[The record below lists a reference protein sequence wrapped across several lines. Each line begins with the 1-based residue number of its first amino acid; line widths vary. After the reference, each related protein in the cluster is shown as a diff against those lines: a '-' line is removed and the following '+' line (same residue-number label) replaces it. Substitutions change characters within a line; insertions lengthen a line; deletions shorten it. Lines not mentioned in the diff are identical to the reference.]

1 MKNMTERVE
10 KTIKA
15 LTDNRM
21 EVYFCKTG
29 AEAKEKALSL
39 IPDGST
45 VAIGGSVT
53 VSSLGILDELRS
65 GDYNFI
71 DRHAAKTP
79 EELKEVFRKSFF
91 ADAYICSTN
100 AITVNG
106 ELYNV
111 DGTGNRV
118 ACMLYGPDSV
128 IIVAGVN
135 KIVENIEE
143 AALRVKQTAGPLNCK
158 RLNKNT
164 YCAKTG
170 KCVACATG
178 KDNEMTAAC
187 KSPDRI
193 CRDYVVMAEQ
203 VQKGRI
209 KIVLVNEELGY

>member
-1 MKNMTERVE
+1 MTERAQ
-10 KTIKA
+10 KTLKA
-15 LTDNRM
+15 LADNNM
-21 EVYFCKTG
+21 EVYYCESGK
-29 AEAKEKALSL
+29 EAKEKALSL
-39 IPDGST
+39 IAKGST

-53 VSSLGILDELRS
+53 VSSLGILDELRN

-91 ADAYICSTN
+91 ADSYICSTN

-135 KIVENIEE
+135 KIVDSLDE
-143 AALRVKQTAGPLNCK
+143 AVVRLKEIAGPLNCK

-164 YCAKTG
+164 YCQKTG
-170 KCVACATG
+170 KCVAFAT
-178 KDNEMTAAC
+178 KKEHEMTSAC

-193 CRDYVVMAEQ
+193 CRDFVVMAEQ
-203 VQKGRI
+203 VQKGRVKVI
-209 KIVLVNEELGY
+209 LVGENLGY

>member
-1 MKNMTERVE
+1 MNERIE
-10 KTIKA
+10 KTINA
-15 LTDNRM
+15 LKSNHMD
-21 EVYFCKTG
+21 VYFCETG
-29 AEAKEKALSL
+29 AEAKTKAMSL
-39 IPDGST
+39 IEKGST

-65 GDYNFI
+65 GDYIFI

-91 ADAYICSTN
+91 ADTYICSSN

-111 DGTGNRV
+111 DGNGNRV

-135 KIVENIEE
+135 KIVESIDE
-143 AALRVKQTAGPLNCK
+143 AALRVKLVAGPLNCK

-164 YCAKTG
+164 YCNKTG
-170 KCVACATG
+170 KCVALATG
-178 KDNEMTAAC
+178 KEKELTAAC

-203 VQKGRI
+203 VQKGRVKVI
-209 KIVLVNEELGY
+209 LVGEELGF

>member
-1 MKNMTERVE
+1 MTERIQ
-10 KTIKA
+10 KTINA
-15 LTDNRM
+15 LKSNHMD
-21 EVYFCKTG
+21 VYFCETG
-29 AEAKEKALSL
+29 AEAKEKAMSL
-39 IPDGST
+39 IEKGST

-65 GDYNFI
+65 GEYNFI
-71 DRHAAKTP
+71 DRHLAKTP

-91 ADAYICSTN
+91 ADSYICSTN

-128 IIVAGVN
+128 VIVAGVN
-135 KIVENIEE
+135 KIVDNLDE
-143 AALRVKQTAGPLNCK
+143 AFVRLKKIAGPLNCK

-164 YCAKTG
+164 YCQRLG
-170 KCVACATG
+170 ECVAFSNG
-178 KDNEMTAAC
+178 KEHEMTSAC

-193 CRDYVVMAEQ
+193 CRDFVVMSEQ

-209 KIVLVNEELGY
+209 KIVLVNEDLGY

>member
-1 MKNMTERVE
+1 MTERVE

-15 LTDNRM
+15 LQSNRM
-21 EVYFCKTG
+21 EVYYCETG

-39 IPDGST
+39 IAKGST

-91 ADAYICSTN
+91 ADSYICSTN
-100 AITVNG
+100 AITVSG

-111 DGTGNRV
+111 DGNGNRV

-135 KIVENIEE
+135 KIVDSLDE
-143 AALRVKQTAGPLNCK
+143 AIVRLKEIAGPLNCK

-170 KCVACATG
+170 KCVACTTG
-178 KDNEMTAAC
+178 KEHEMTSAC
-187 KSPDRI
+187 KSADRI
-193 CRDYVVMAEQ
+193 CRDFVVMAEQ
-203 VQKGRI
+203 VQNGRI
-209 KIVLVNEELGY
+209 KIVLVNEDLGY

>member
-1 MKNMTERVE
+1 MTERIE
-10 KTIKA
+10 KTINA
-15 LTDNRM
+15 LKSNHMD
-21 EVYFCKTG
+21 VYFCETG
-29 AEAKEKALSL
+29 AEAKEKAMSL
-39 IPDGST
+39 IAKGST

-91 ADAYICSTN
+91 ADSYICSTN

-106 ELYNV
+106 ELYNI

-128 IIVAGVN
+128 VIVAGVN
-135 KIVENIEE
+135 KIVDSLDE
-143 AALRVKQTAGPLNCK
+143 AIVRLKEIAGPLNCK

-164 YCAKTG
+164 YCQKTG
-170 KCVACATG
+170 KCVAFANG
-178 KDNEMTAAC
+178 KEHEMTSAC

-209 KIVLVNEELGY
+209 KIVLVNENLGY

>member
-1 MKNMTERVE
+1 MTERIE
-10 KTIKA
+10 KTINA
-15 LTDNRM
+15 LKSNHMD
-21 EVYFCKTG
+21 VYFCKTG

-39 IPDGST
+39 IEKGST

-91 ADAYICSTN
+91 ADSYICSTN
-100 AITVNG
+100 AITVSG

-135 KIVENIEE
+135 KIVDSLDE
-143 AALRVKQTAGPLNCK
+143 AFVRLKEIAGPLNCK

-164 YCAKTG
+164 YCQKMG
-170 KCVACATG
+170 KCVAFANG
-178 KDNEMTAAC
+178 KEHEMTSAC

-193 CRDYVVMAEQ
+193 CRDFVVMAEQ

-209 KIVLVNEELGY
+209 KIVLVDEDLGY